1 MAHPEEPTLPEDT
14 GQRKNKN
21 MEELMKMIVRR
32 TALAICT
39 LVLAV
44 ILPTAAS
51 AACTGFDDVLE
62 TADCY
67 ESVMYL
73 AECEIVAGTGNDCF
87 SPGQFI
93 TVEQWAVMLCRAYG
107 VETIGDNW
115 QDVGRSSVVEA
126 YRQGWLNETALSAPR
141 SPMCRSVLVESA
153 IAAADFRFMTARST
167 REGHRSARL
176 TTSFAQGGSSGCALM
191 MRIPMRS

>member
-32 TALAICT
+32 TALAVCT

-51 AACTGFDDVLE
+51 AACTGFDDVPE
-62 TADCY
+62 SADCY

-73 AECEIVAGTGNDCF
+73 AKCEIVAGMGNECF
-87 SPGQFI
+87 SPEHKTFG
-93 TVEQWAVMLCRAYG
+93 ANLAYDLQKLRYTLYPSMKQSIH
-107 VETIGDNW
+107 E
-115 QDVGRSSVVEA
+115 SVP
-126 YRQGWLNETALSAPR
+126 PR
-141 SPMCRSVLVESA
+141 P
-153 IAAADFRFMTARST
+153 
-167 REGHRSARL
+167 L
-176 TTSFAQGGSSGCALM
+176 TD
-191 MRIPMRS
+191 